1 MSVRQL
7 VRGTV
12 PWSTLETVGQE
23 LAVRYDREPIRIE
36 FLEAENWLST
46 PIVVDRKWFGKVIS
60 PRNAFVHAVFTG
72 ARNLGAFSSGT
83 AGFFEHFED
92 PGDMARHEIEAT
104 RKIRE
109 VGVAAPE
116 PIEAFEVEDVG
127 VVVFDYLDGF
137 RPLEDCYPSEIEA
150 LLPDLFESLATM
162 HRNGLTHGDLRGENV
177 LVQNSDIY
185 FIDATAVRSGAI
197 PQARAY
203 DIASALGTLEPL
215 VGAREAVDAAVDQ
228 YGIDVVLDAVDF
240 LDFVNIRP
248 DHDFDA
254 TQLKGEI
261 NTIAS

>member
-7 VRGTV
+7 VRGTI
-12 PWSTLETVGQE
+12 PWATLEEVGHE
-23 LAVRYDREPIRIE
+23 LARRYDRDAVRIK

-46 PIVVDRKWFGKVIS
+46 PLVVDEEWFVKVIS
-60 PRNAFVHAVFTG
+60 ERNAFVHAVLTG

-83 AGFFEHFED
+83 EGFFEHFED
-92 PGDMARHEIEAT
+92 PGEMAHHELEAT
-104 RKIRE
+104 KQIRA
-109 VGVAAPE
+109 VGVKAPE
-116 PIEAFEVEDVG
+116 PIEAFEIGSVG

-137 RPLEDCYPSEIEA
+137 RPLEECSSEEIES
-150 LLPDLFESLATM
+150 LLPDLFDSVSTM
-162 HRNGLTHGDLRGENV
+162 HRNDLAHGDLRGENV
-177 LVQNSDIY
+177 LVQNGDVF

-203 DIASALGTLEPL
+203 DLASALGTLEPH
-215 VGAREAVDAAVDQ
+215 VGAARAVSAAVDQ
-228 YGIDVVLDAVDF
+228 YGIDIVLDAVDF

-254 TQLKGEI
+254 AAVKGEI